1 MVWRGRRGPAAQD
14 FLNHGGCLRFIPLQK
29 TVEGFPSSGLL
40 GHKIFKARFCTG
52 NGLYAGEGRGG
63 RSGLKWSREEVM
75 ISRTG
80 RGSNIRTSGGGVGG
94 GPRGRSRCIKTDF
107 HKGNIFCS
115 GNPSI
120 DHIHSFCLLTRKR
133 SKYWISKCS
142 PFVYYK
148 ISIWFSK
155 M

>member
-80 RGSNIRTSGGGVGG
+80 GGSNIRTSGGGVGG
-94 GPRGRSRCIKTDF
+94 GGQEGEADVSRQ
-107 HKGNIFCS
+107 IFTKEIYFAQGIQVS
-115 GNPSI
+115 ITSIPSA
-120 DHIHSFCLLTRKR
+120 C
-133 SKYWISKCS
+133 
-142 PFVYYK
+142 
-148 ISIWFSK
+148 
-155 M
+155 